1 MRLGFALLAYG
12 LLLAPASAQDTPTP
26 KSKAVIVIGLPG
38 DKDHRR
44 EFADIAKRWHAWLS
58 TKGGFRKE
66 DVLVLGEDCG
76 DAALKTLVT
85 PMAEKVPLDETFAGI
100 GKELG
105 EDGRFWLLMLGH
117 GNHDGRRAYF
127 HQAGPDL
134 DDRQWQGLLKN
145 VKCREQ
151 VCWLTFSA
159 SGWFLKSLSQK
170 GRVVMT
176 ATEPDNEF
184 NATEFP
190 IALADVFEQP
200 VEELDLD
207 KDGQVSVR
215 ELFLKTCAGVTALFE
230 ADKRLPTEHAQLD
243 DSGDGRG
250 AEAAALTADN
260 ATDGKLAA
268 EVVLP

>member
-1 MRLGFALLAYG
+1 M
-12 LLLAPASAQDTPTP
+12 
-26 KSKAVIVIGLPG
+26 
-38 DKDHRR
+38 
-44 EFADIAKRWHAWLS
+44 
-58 TKGGFRKE
+58 
-66 DVLVLGEDCG
+66 LGEDCG
-76 DAALKTLVT
+76 NAELKALMAPT
-85 PMAEKVPLDETFAGI
+85 AEKVALEETFAGI

-145 VKCREQ
+145 IRCREQ
-151 VCWLTFSA
+151 ACWLTFSA
-159 SGWFLKSLSQK
+159 SGWFLKSLSAK
-170 GRVVMT
+170 GRVVIT

-200 VEELDLD
+200 AEEVDLD
-207 KDGQVSVR
+207 KNGQVSVR
-215 ELFLKTCAGVTALFE
+215 ELFLKTHAGVTALYE

-250 AEAAALTADN
+250 TEAPDLTTEN
-260 ATDGKLAA
+260 ASDGKVAG